1 MVGALSRA
9 GLALATTASAAA
21 AASPDRVSGSHAAS
35 AFGGA
40 KPVRLAHVG
49 HIETALGAAGA
60 SGLRPVQCAGGAAGT
75 SCYVAR

>member
-21 AASPDRVSGSHAAS
+21 AASPVRVSGSSLTS
-35 AFGGA
+35 AFGGTT
-40 KPVRLAHVG
+40 PVRLTHVG
-49 HIETALGAAGA
+49 HIETALGPAGA
-60 SGLRPVQCAGGAAGT
+60 GALRHVQCAGAATGT